1 MTDLMPRIGP
11 KEQRRTPLAGA
22 KPHGQAETRIFGLDG
37 VEWLMLLG
45 GVLLAACA
53 ALLF

>member
-11 KEQRRTPLAGA
+11 KQQRHAQLAT
-22 KPHGQAETRIFGLDG
+22 QSRAETRIFGLDG

>member
-11 KEQRRTPLAGA
+11 KEQRRAPQ
-22 KPHGQAETRIFGLDG
+22 GQPETRIFGLDG

>member
-11 KEQRRTPLAGA
+11 KQQRHAPLAGTTSRA
-22 KPHGQAETRIFGLDG
+22 VTRIFGLDG
-37 VEWLMLLG
+37 VEWLMLLA

>member
-11 KEQRRTPLAGA
+11 KEQRHSLLAGT
-22 KPHGQAETRIFGLDG
+22 KSQAETRVLGLDG
-37 VEWLMLLG
+37 VEWLMLLA